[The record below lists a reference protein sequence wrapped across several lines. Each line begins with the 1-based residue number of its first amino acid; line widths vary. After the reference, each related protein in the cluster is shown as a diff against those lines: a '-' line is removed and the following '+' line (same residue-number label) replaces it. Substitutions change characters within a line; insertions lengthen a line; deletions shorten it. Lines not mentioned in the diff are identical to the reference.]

1 MKRLIEQGFK
11 KTFSWREYYRY
22 FGLLPFPPQG
32 VTTVGEWIHIFD
44 FPPVTSLP
52 SFGMALEVH
61 LLATPKAGLLFHMS
75 DKHDAHT

>member
-32 VTTVGEWIHIFD
+32 DFD